1 MYKITIVLKKIYW
14 IICKKIGFSITFRDE
29 RKSVHSKKLKKF
41 NTVTGI
47 YFLPKFAYQDV
58 IRREIIKN
66 RIFDKDVFDLSK
78 KFIKPNS
85 VVIDAG
91 ANYGQMSILFSKLY
105 KNVNVYSFEA
115 SKYIYD
121 ILCKN
126 VKENSKNIIP
136 VNCILSDK
144 NSKKFIEHPKITSV
158 GTYGALNLQI
168 LKNSQTKDGYE
179 VFEKKID
186 DYKFNKKI
194 SFMKIDV
201 QGWDLKVLK
210 GSVNTINIHR
220 MPIIFEY
227 EKQFENQMNINFS
240 DYINFFERINYK
252 FMTTFNSNF
261 LVVPSEQKKLK

>member
-1 MYKITIVLKKIYW
+1 MYKITILLKKIYW
-14 IICKKIGFSITFRDE
+14 IICKKIGFSITLRDE

-85 VVIDAG
+85 IVIDAG
-91 ANYGQMSILFSKLY
+91 ANYGQMSILFAKLY
-105 KNVNVYSFEA
+105 KNVDVYSFEA

-126 VKENSKNIIP
+126 VKQNSKNIIP
-136 VNCILSDK
+136 VNCILSDI
-144 NSKKFIEHPKITSV
+144 NSKKFIEHPKISSV

-168 LKNSQTKDGYE
+168 LKKIITERGHE
-179 VFEKKID
+179 VIEKRID
-186 DYKFNKKI
+186 DFKFNKKI
-194 SFMKIDV
+194 SLMKIDV

-210 GSVNTINIHR
+210 GSINTINMHR

-227 EKQFENQMNINFS
+227 EKQFENQMNNDLQ
-240 DYINFFERINYK
+240 DYVNFFNKLNYK
-252 FMTTFNSNF
+252 FVTTFNSNF
-261 LVVPSEQKKLK
+261 LVMPSKQKKI

>member
-1 MYKITIVLKKIYW
+1 MYKITISLKKIYW
-14 IICKKIGFSITFRDE
+14 IICKKIGFSITLKDK

-47 YFLPKFAYQDV
+47 YFLAKFAYQDV

-66 RIFDKDVFDLSK
+66 RIFDKDIFDLSK

-85 VVIDAG
+85 IVIDAG
-91 ANYGQMSILFSKLY
+91 ANYGQMSILFAKLY
-105 KNVNVYSFEA
+105 KNFDVYSFEA

-126 VKENSKNIIP
+126 TKENFKNIIP

-179 VFEKKID
+179 IFEKKIEII
-186 DYKFNKKI
+186 NLIKKI
-194 SFMKIDV
+194 P
-201 QGWDLKVLK
+201 L
-210 GSVNTINIHR
+210 
-220 MPIIFEY
+220 
-227 EKQFENQMNINFS
+227 
-240 DYINFFERINYK
+240 
-252 FMTTFNSNF
+252 
-261 LVVPSEQKKLK
+261 